1 MGLFLGLK
9 MSMANLLRDVLGSK
23 VKKASKIMDVGMDV
37 GIGVIDAAK
46 GAIKGAAIS
55 ALKERANT
63 MARDWMMQE
72 YHLDVGKNGINSA
85 SLTRLVNAALA
96 NHGSGLEISNIG
108 DVRAIRNEVTKHAVK
123 LILEELGGESPSDLA
138 NRIIKLSREKLENE
152 IDGMGPI
159 LEQFRPDP
167 VAVRTL
173 ELYGEIKVQEPSKLP
188 DEEAEN
194 NRERQRKYRAAHKG
208 EPK

>member
-1 MGLFLGLK
+1 
-9 MSMANLLRDVLGSK
+9 MSIVNLLTDVLGGK
-23 VKKASKIMDVGMDV
+23 VKKAAKIMDVGL
-37 GIGVIDAAK
+37 DAAT
-46 GAIKGAAIS
+46 GALDVAKAGIKYAAIN

-72 YHLDVGKNGINSA
+72 FHLDVGKNGINSA
-85 SLTRLVNAALA
+85 SLTRLVNTALA

-138 NRIIKLSREKLENE
+138 NRIIKLAREKLEAE

>member
-1 MGLFLGLK
+1 
-9 MSMANLLRDVLGSK
+9 
-23 VKKASKIMDVGMDV
+23 
-37 GIGVIDAAK
+37 
-46 GAIKGAAIS
+46 
-55 ALKERANT
+55 
-63 MARDWMMQE
+63 
-72 YHLDVGKNGINSA
+72 
-85 SLTRLVNAALA
+85 
-96 NHGSGLEISNIG
+96 LEISNIG

-138 NRIIKLSREKLENE
+138 NRIIKLSREKLEAE

>member
-1 MGLFLGLK
+1 
-9 MSMANLLRDVLGSK
+9 MSMANLLHDVLGSK

-85 SLTRLVNAALA
+85 SLTRLVNTALA

-138 NRIIKLSREKLENE
+138 NRIIKLSREKLEDE

-173 ELYGEIKVQEPSKLP
+173 ELYGEIKVQESSKLP

>member
-1 MGLFLGLK
+1 
-9 MSMANLLRDVLGSK
+9 MSMSQLLADALGGK
-23 VKKASKIMDVGMDV
+23 VKKASKLLDVGLDV
-37 GIGVIDAAK
+37 GVGVLDAAK
-46 GAIKGAAIS
+46 GAIKSAAIT

-72 YHLDVGKNGINSA
+72 YNLDVGKGGINAA
-85 SLTRLVNAALA
+85 SLTRLVNTALA

-138 NRIIKLSREKLENE
+138 NRIIKLSREKLEAE